1 LHSRTIAADV
11 RVRAAVGQIVP
22 YPSEEGAVD
31 FTDHPFLNVIWTFFL
46 IFIWISWFWLL
57 ISIAGDIFRR
67 HDIGGF
73 AKAIWF
79 VVIIFLPLIG
89 ALIYLISQG
98 DSMASR
104 NVQQAEKQQSDFD
117 SYARERAGGS
127 AAEIEKAKALLDSG
141 AIDEAE
147 FQKLKAKAL
156 A

>member
-1 LHSRTIAADV
+1 LRGRTIAADV
-11 RVRAAVGQIVP
+11 RRRAAGRADRSV
-22 YPSEEGAVD
+22 PSEEGAVD
-31 FTDHPFLNVIWTFFL
+31 FTNHPFLNVIWTFFI
-46 IFIWISWFWLL
+46 IFVWISWFWLL
-57 ISIAGDIFRR
+57 ISIAADIFRR

-89 ALIYLISQG
+89 SLIYLISQG
-98 DSMASR
+98 GSMAQRS
-104 NVQQAEKQQSDFD
+104 AEEVRKKQEGFD
-117 SYARERAGGS
+117 AYVRETAGGS
-127 AAEIEKAKALLDSG
+127 AGEIEKAKALLDSG